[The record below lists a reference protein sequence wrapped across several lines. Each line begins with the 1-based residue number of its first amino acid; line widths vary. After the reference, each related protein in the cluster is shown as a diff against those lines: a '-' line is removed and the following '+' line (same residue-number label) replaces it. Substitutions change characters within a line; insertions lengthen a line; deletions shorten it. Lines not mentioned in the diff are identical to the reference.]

1 MGTAYIKEASALATP
16 TLIAIIVSCVV
27 FLLFV
32 VLLLMFCR
40 CKRNQT
46 KKSKEA
52 KDYEMDSVRPTIVT
66 QQNQAPPPYYPSTGM
81 DNKALEQSLDLALAM
96 EEQKS
101 ALYAT
106 QNGYGYH
113 VNNPDVQPRQN
124 INNADWAN
132 MAYLENSYS
141 NSNNGGSVNSQ
152 DSLWQMKMAAAAN
165 NSVNQLQPHINVD
178 RQNSYGYDPITH
190 GGYGAVDDYAPYPHI
205 TTQSNHGDDYMRNS
219 NNPSRQ
225 EYCSDPY
232 AAVHKPKKR
241 IDQHIG

>member
-1 MGTAYIKEASALATP
+1 MFLFVIILNFKFDDWKIFIK
-16 TLIAIIVSCVV
+16 IIV
-27 FLLFV
+27 
-32 VLLLMFCR
+32 
-40 CKRNQT
+40 
-46 KKSKEA
+46 
-52 KDYEMDSVRPTIVT
+52 DYADS
-66 QQNQAPPPYYPSTGM
+66 QLYMNCYYPMAHFNCSVDNEFILSTVS
-81 DNKALEQSLDLALAM
+81 NSLFIP
-96 EEQKS
+96 
-101 ALYAT
+101 
-106 QNGYGYH
+106 G
-113 VNNPDVQPRQN
+113 VN
-124 INNADWAN
+124 
-132 MAYLENSYS
+132 MGYLENSYS

-165 NSVNQLQPHINVD
+165 NSVNQIPPHHMNVE

-241 IDQHIG
+241 IEQHIGKFYYAS